1 VSEFLETLSK
11 LAVLVFVVTC
21 MVAAGLGLSVRDI
34 VAPLRRARL
43 VLLAV
48 IANFVVAPGIAYGLT
63 ELVPLDRPYAIGLL
77 LLGGAAGA
85 PFLPKL
91 AQLAKGDIAFSVGL
105 MLLLVVGSVV
115 FMPIV
120 LPLLIPG
127 LSADPWPILRPLLF
141 TMLLPL
147 GAGMMVRGRSE
158 RWSARLRPVFGVVSN
173 VSMILAVVLLIGLN
187 FGAML
192 GTFGSGAVAVA
203 VVFVSLSLAVGYALG
218 GPSPGTRSVLGLGT
232 GQRNVAAA
240 LVIATQN
247 FTDPGVVVMLL
258 VATLAGLVV
267 LVLAARYCA
276 RRPEHQGDAFH
287 RADDMRTDSDSR
299 PASGAVRPVEVARAE
314 VQPEDENANPQ
325 RHH

>member
-1 VSEFLETLSK
+1 VGEFLETVAK

-21 MVAAGLGLSVRDI
+21 MFTAGLGLGAREI
-34 VAPLRRARL
+34 VAPLRRARP

-48 IANFVVAPGIAYGLT
+48 VANFVVAPAVAYALT
-63 ELVPLDRPYAIGLL
+63 EAVALDRPYAIGLL

-91 AQLAKGDIAFSVGL
+91 AELAKGDVAFSVGL
-105 MLLLVVGSVV
+105 MLLLTVGSVV

-127 LSADPWPILRPLLF
+127 LSADPWPILRPLLL

-147 GAGMMVRGRSE
+147 AAGLAIRGRSE
-158 RWSARLRPVFGVVSN
+158 RWSSRLRPGFGMVSN

-187 FGAML
+187 FGAMI

-203 VVFVSLSLAVGYALG
+203 IAFVSLTLAAGYALG
-218 GPSPGTRSVLGLGT
+218 GPAPGTRSVLGLGT
-232 GQRNVAAA
+232 GQRNVAAG

-247 FTDPGVVVMLL
+247 FTDPAVVVMLL
-258 VATLAGLVV
+258 VSTLAGLVV
-267 LVLAARYCA
+267 LLFAARRFA
-276 RRPEHQGDAFH
+276 RGSVGSPIVEPGESE
-287 RADDMRTDSDSR
+287 ADDLMRT
-299 PASGAVRPVEVARAE
+299 RAE
-314 VQPEDENANPQ
+314 PMPQ
-325 RHH
+325 DLKR

>member
-1 VSEFLETLSK
+1 VGEFLESVSK

-34 VAPLRRARL
+34 IAPLRRARL
-43 VLLAV
+43 VVLAV
-48 IANFVVAPGIAYGLT
+48 IANFLIVPAIAFALT
-63 ELVPLDRPYAIGLL
+63 EVVPLDRPHAIGLL

-91 AQLAKGDIAFSVGL
+91 AELARGDLAFSVGL
-105 MLLLVVGSVV
+105 MLLLTVGSVV
-115 FMPIV
+115 FMPIA

-147 GAGMMVRGRSE
+147 AVGMVVKRQSGRWAS
-158 RWSARLRPVFGVVSN
+158 RLEPVVKRVSN
-173 VSMILAVVLLIGLN
+173 VSLILALVLLIGLN
-187 FGAML
+187 FEAML

-203 VVFVSLSLAVGYALG
+203 MVFVLLSLVAGYALG
-218 GPSPGTRSVLGLGT
+218 GPAPGTRSVLGLGT
-232 GQRNVAAA
+232 GQRNIAAA

-258 VATLAGLVV
+258 VSTFAGLVV
-267 LVLAARYCA
+267 LLFAARRFA
-276 RRPEHQGDAFH
+276 RLSSVAVVENRG
-287 RADDMRTDSDSR
+287 DSD
-299 PASGAVRPVEVARAE
+299 AGFGAFDRSHTAAGG
-314 VQPEDENANPQ
+314 DS
-325 RHH
+325 

>member
-1 VSEFLETLSK
+1 MGEFLEVVAK
-11 LAVLVFVVTC
+11 LAVLVFVVAC
-21 MVAAGLGLSVRDI
+21 MAAAGLGLSVRDV

-48 IANFVVAPGIAYGLT
+48 IANFVVAPALAFALT
-63 ELVPLDRPYAIGLL
+63 EVVPLDRPYATGLL

-91 AQLAKGDIAFSVGL
+91 AQLAKGDFAFSVGL
-105 MLLLVVGSVV
+105 MLLLTVGSVV
-115 FMPIV
+115 FMPVV

-127 LSADPWPILRPLLF
+127 LSADPWPILRPLLV

-147 GAGMMVRGRSE
+147 AAGMAVRRQSE
-158 RWSARLRPVFGVVSN
+158 RWASRLRSVFGIVSN

-187 FGAML
+187 FGAMI

-203 VVFVSLSLAVGYALG
+203 VLFVALVLAVGYALG

-247 FTDPGVVVMLL
+247 FADPGVVVMILDS
-258 VATLAGLVV
+258 TLAGLVV
-267 LVLAARYCA
+267 LLPAARHLA
-276 RRPEHQGDAFH
+276 RQPSSARSARP
-287 RADDMRTDSDSR
+287 SR
-299 PASGAVRPVEVARAE
+299 SAPGGPALPTSPTTKGET
-314 VQPEDENANPQ
+314 
-325 RHH
+325 